1 MPRRPRLD
9 AVMHRVRRAL
19 LHPRMGLALRTGLA
33 AALAWFVASRLPG
46 AAHEYAFYAPLG
58 AVVATYP
65 TVTSTVRESLQGVA
79 AISLGAVIAL
89 VGDRLI
95 GPSIGMI
102 AIVVTLGV
110 LLGGLPWLGGMRTYV
125 PTAALFVLV
134 IGQGD
139 EVAYSLSYAG
149 LFLLG
154 AAIAM
159 VANLVFPALHLRP
172 VDDATRDLREAL
184 HAHLEHLSCVVAG
197 EHGLDHDGAPGRSG
211 LTALTSR
218 ARAAAF
224 EARESRRAN
233 LRARRSPDAVD
244 SRYEA
249 FRALERVVLMVD
261 DLYDLVQEQPW
272 GTDLRTT
279 SAELR
284 APMARALK
292 ELADVVLVVG
302 TEDAVPGRNA
312 GADAAVVDLA
322 ETLREHQAA
331 GGEDAE
337 ALVAGTVVTALR
349 RCVAAVTAEDELS
362 DAPESR
368 ILVHPADTQDDGARH
383 PTEQAPDDDAP
394 GRPAAGDD
402 EARPPRGPGSGTG
415 G

>member
-1 MPRRPRLD
+1 MPPTSRPDAAVVPRL
-9 AVMHRVRRAL
+9 RRAL
-19 LHPRMGLALRTGLA
+19 LHPRVGLALRAGVA
-33 AALAWFVASRLPG
+33 AALAWLVASRLPG

-65 TVTSTVRESLQGVA
+65 TVTSTVRESLQGVT
-79 AISLGAVIAL
+79 AITFGAVIAL
-89 VGDRLI
+89 LADHLI
-95 GPSIGMI
+95 GPSVGMI
-102 AIVVTLGV
+102 AVVVALGV

-139 EVAYSLSYAG
+139 EVTYSLSYAG

-159 VANLVFPALHLRP
+159 LGNLVMPALPLRP

-184 HAHLEHLSCVVAG
+184 HTHLEHLSCVVAG
-197 EHGLDHDGAPGRSG
+197 ERRLDDDGAPGRSG

-224 EARESRRAN
+224 EARESTRAN
-233 LRARRSPDAVD
+233 VRARRSPGAVD
-244 SRYEA
+244 ARYEA
-249 FRALERVVLMVD
+249 FRALERVVLTVD
-261 DLYDLVQEQPW
+261 DLYDLVQERPW
-272 GTDLRTT
+272 GTDLRST
-279 SAELR
+279 SERLR
-284 APMARALK
+284 APMARTLA

-302 TEDAVPGRNA
+302 TEDAVRGRNA
-312 GADAAVVDLA
+312 AADAAVADLA

-362 DAPESR
+362 AAPESR
-368 ILVHPADTQDDGARH
+368 ILVHPADPHDDAADDGDGAR
-383 PTEQAPDDDAP
+383 AP
-394 GRPAAGDD
+394 GQGPAGSGDD
-402 EARPPRGPGSGTG
+402 GARPPRGPGSGTG